1 MPYWRVTCHND
12 DCVCLVALLEGDLS
26 EVEALRDVKADLLS
40 KKEVR
45 IISYLTSCLHKGG
58 VVEQYYNSYFIL

>member
-1 MPYWRVTCHND
+1 MYENND
-12 DCVCLVALLEGDLS
+12 CCVCLVSLLEGDLS

-45 IISYLTSCLHKGG
+45 IISYLYMYACKT
-58 VVEQYYNSYFIL
+58 

>member
-1 MPYWRVTCHND
+1 MLKIYLYSRALVFVENND

-40 KKEVR
+40 KKEVH
-45 IISYLTSCLHKGG
+45 IISYQFNMQ
-58 VVEQYYNSYFIL
+58 VM

>member
-1 MPYWRVTCHND
+1 MTVC
-12 DCVCLVALLEGDLS
+12 CLVALLEGDLS

-45 IISYLTSCLHKGG
+45 VISYSMC
-58 VVEQYYNSYFIL
+58 VPNVIEVSRILRKNGPSSIITESSEC